1 MTDFKETAVGYLDVD
16 DRATFSSSER
26 KWINK
31 ILKLRESY
39 PDDVQIEYMPED
51 NHGMLL
57 AHIPK
62 SWLKINPPHKRNM
75 TDEQRA
81 AAAERMS
88 KLGASRAKRNS

>member
-31 ILKLRESY
+31 IIKLRESY

-62 SWLKINPPHKRNM
+62 SWLKIKAPTTRNL
-75 TDEQRA
+75 TDEQREA
-81 AAAERMS
+81 ATLRLADA
-88 KLGASRAKRNS
+88 RAKRNG

>member
-1 MTDFKETAVGYLDVD
+1 MTDFKETAVGYINVD
-16 DRATFSSSER
+16 SYATFSSSEQ

-31 ILKLRESY
+31 ILELRESH
-39 PDDVQIEYMPED
+39 PDEVKIEYMPEN

-62 SWLKINPPHKRNM
+62 SWLKIKAPSKREL

-81 AAAERMS
+81 AMSERLA
-88 KLGASRAKRNS
+88 KARAKFNG